1 MSLPFID
8 VVVCT
13 FNRAALLE
21 GIVSSLMAQTYP
33 AERYQ
38 VTVVDDGSTDE
49 TWAKLR
55 QMAASQRRLRPLQI
69 AHAGLSAARNCGW
82 RSARGE
88 IVAFTDDDCLADPGW
103 LAAVARTFADHPEAL
118 GAVGKTATV
127 PERVTPLTHQ
137 VVVTGPNNIYHGCN
151 MAYRKEVLSE
161 VGGFDEGAHYA
172 EDSQFAAAVLTRGP
186 IVFAPEIV
194 IIHPPRPRLFLDR
207 ERWTRRLEGSLRLYC
222 RYPAF
227 YRRTRGANFL
237 TIVLRNWVLGATV
250 KNILFEIPWLFRDPA
265 LYCKFFVRL
274 LRERLTLLAML
285 PAFWHEHRNWVKELG
300 GEESRDRVNSVG
312 ASK

>member
-13 FNRAALLE
+13 FNRAAMLE

-33 AERYQ
+33 PERYL
-38 VTVVDDGSTDE
+38 VTVVDDGSEDE
-49 TWAKLR
+49 TWTKLT
-55 QMAASQRRLRPLQI
+55 QMTARYSRLRHLHI

-82 RSARGE
+82 RSTRGD

-103 LAAVARTFADHPEAL
+103 LAAVAGTFADHPEAL
-118 GAVGKTATV
+118 GAVGKTVTV
-127 PERVTPLTHQ
+127 TEQVTPMTHQ
-137 VVVTGPNNIYHGCN
+137 VVVSRPNTIYHGCN
-151 MAYRKEVLSE
+151 MAYRREVLSA

-186 IVFAPEIV
+186 IVFSPEIV
-194 IIHPPRPRLFLDR
+194 IIHPPRPRVFLDR
-207 ERWTRRLEGSLRLYC
+207 QRWTQRLEGSLRLYC

-237 TIVLRNWVLGATV
+237 TIVLLKWVLGATV
-250 KNILFEIPWLFRDPA
+250 KNILIEIPWLFRDPA
-265 LYCKFFVRL
+265 LYCRFFVRF
-274 LRERLTLLAML
+274 LRERLTLLAMF
-285 PAFWHEHRNWVKELG
+285 PAFWREHRSWVKGLQA
-300 GEESRDRVNSVG
+300 EESRDRVDSIGV
-312 ASK
+312 SK